1 MVKVIAR
8 KPLGVQPV
16 YDLGLA
22 QDHNFLLANQ
32 TIASNCFNKSH
43 STAYGYVTFQTA
55 YLKANYPVEYMA
67 ALLTVNSGVQEKV
80 QKYIANC
87 QSMNI
92 QVEPPDINRSG
103 LDFTPVGDRILFGLN
118 AIRNV
123 GQGAIESILEV
134 REQGGPFKSLGDLCH
149 RIDSKLL
156 NRRTLE
162 ALILSGSLDIF
173 NPNRR
178 QLMEDL
184 PFVIEWASSRSKDR
198 QSGQGSLFDLFGE
211 DKTIASGGFETAPKA
226 PAVEDFPQQEKL
238 RMEKELLGFYISDH
252 PLKGVQESAR
262 MLAPV
267 SLELLGDYVD
277 RGTVSAIVMLSEVKV
292 RNTKKGD
299 KMAMLRLEDLTAQ
312 VDGVVFP
319 KSFERLE
326 ALLQTDARLM
336 VWGKVDR
343 RDEMLQLIVDDAEP
357 IDEVQI
363 VMIEIDVQRAK
374 NIQNLHQLK
383 EILLGQRGEEH
394 QAKIPVVAIVQAGH
408 HRHLVRLGSQFRVQ
422 NSEATVAA
430 LAQQHFQART
440 TTLLNG

>member
-1 MVKVIAR
+1 MVKIISR
-8 KPLGVQPV
+8 KSLGVQPV
-16 YDLGLA
+16 YDIGLA

-87 QSMNI
+87 QSMGI
-92 QVEPPDINRSG
+92 KVELPDINRSG
-103 LDFTPVGDRILFGLN
+103 LDFTPIGDRILFGLN

-123 GQGAIESILEV
+123 GQGAIESILKV
-134 REQGGPFKSLGDLCH
+134 RSEGGPFESLGDLCD
-149 RIDSKLL
+149 RLDSKLL

-162 ALILSGSLDIF
+162 ALVLSGSLDIF
-173 NPNRR
+173 NTNRR

-184 PFVIEWASSRSKDR
+184 PLVVEWASSRSKDR
-198 QSGQGSLFDLFGE
+198 QSGQGSLFDLF
-211 DKTIASGGFETAPKA
+211 DSSATVATGGFETAPKA
-226 PAVEDFPQQEKL
+226 PPVEDFPPQDKL

-252 PLKGVQESAR
+252 PLKGVQEAAR
-262 MLAPV
+262 VLAPV
-267 SLELLGDYVD
+267 SLELLENYAD

-292 RNTKKGD
+292 RTTKKGD

-312 VDGVVFP
+312 VDAVVFP

-326 ALLQTDARLM
+326 PLLATDARLM

-343 RDEMLQLIVDDAEP
+343 RDEMVQLIIDDAEP
-357 IDEVQI
+357 IDEVKI
-363 VMIEIDVQRAK
+363 VLVEMDVERAK
-374 NIQNLHQLK
+374 NIQEQHQLK
-383 EILLGQRGEEH
+383 EILLRHRGEEH
-394 QAKIPVVAIVQAGH
+394 KAKIPIVAIVQSTQ
-408 HRHLVRLGSQFRVQ
+408 HRHFVRLGSQFRVQ
-422 NSEATVAA
+422 DSEATVAA
-430 LAQQHFQART
+430 LMQQQFQART
-440 TTLLNG
+440 TTLLQG